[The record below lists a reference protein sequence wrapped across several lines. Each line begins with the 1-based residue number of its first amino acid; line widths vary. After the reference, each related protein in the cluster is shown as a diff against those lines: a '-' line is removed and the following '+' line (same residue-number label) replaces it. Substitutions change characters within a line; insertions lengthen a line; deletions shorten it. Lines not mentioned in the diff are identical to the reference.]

1 MVLVSVELSE
11 LGTWSRRKTQV
22 EHKYL
27 LKPAQT
33 NSYRLRVTGANEGCE
48 ERGQPGAASP

>member
-1 MVLVSVELSE
+1 MVLLSTLAWSVELSE

-22 EHKYL
+22 EQRYL

-33 NSYRLRVTGANEGCE
+33 NNYRLPMTDANEGCE
-48 ERGQPGAASP
+48 ERG